1 MTEKYTVVMSV
12 QQNKLQEKTITAFL
26 SYYVGYVQIANLKKD
41 AQEELKDKF
50 NDRDFHEAILKS
62 GAAPFHVVEENVKD
76 YIESAK

>member
-1 MTEKYTVVMSV
+1 MKKDKELTED
-12 QQNKLQEKTITAFL
+12 
-26 SYYVGYVQIANLKKD
+26 LKKD